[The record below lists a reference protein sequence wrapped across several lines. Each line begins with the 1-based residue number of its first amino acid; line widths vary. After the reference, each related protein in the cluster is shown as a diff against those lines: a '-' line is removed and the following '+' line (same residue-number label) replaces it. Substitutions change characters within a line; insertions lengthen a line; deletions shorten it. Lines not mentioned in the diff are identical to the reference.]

1 MSPPFFV
8 SDLQSFTYTL
18 STELPSFRR
27 ISGPLK
33 AQVIRHRQRMIQ
45 HRPSR
50 AIRVHRPAHHPPGSL
65 FTAGPE
71 FITIVIPTGPRFRKQ
86 ADAPTM
92 HHPRKRGSSP
102 LAWDPNHKTFQIP
115 GRAFSR
121 TCTYFSI
128 QVCASVPASK
138 FEFKGNHQ
146 FFLLRGNVRIK
157 KIFNLPNRILNSS
170 FQIRRRKCDSISF
183 ERKQK
188 NTIPER

>member
-1 MSPPFFV
+1 VSPPFFV

-86 ADAPTM
+86 ADAPTTVCITRAKGAPLLW
-92 HHPRKRGSSP
+92 HGTRITRPFRSQDEHFHVHVRTFRSRSARLSP
-102 LAWDPNHKTFQIP
+102 LRNSN
-115 GRAFSR
+115 SR
-121 TCTYFSI
+121 GTI
-128 QVCASVPASK
+128 
-138 FEFKGNHQ
+138 
-146 FFLLRGNVRIK
+146 
-157 KIFNLPNRILNSS
+157 SS
-170 FQIRRRKCDSISF
+170 FFF
-183 ERKQK
+183 E
-188 NTIPER
+188 EMFE